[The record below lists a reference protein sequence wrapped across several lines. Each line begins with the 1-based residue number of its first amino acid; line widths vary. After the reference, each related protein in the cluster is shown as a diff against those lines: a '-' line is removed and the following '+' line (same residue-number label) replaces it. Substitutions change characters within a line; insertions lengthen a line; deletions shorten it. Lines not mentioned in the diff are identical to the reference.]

1 MDAESDCALKM
12 GMKSL
17 KAHLGNV
24 GLKEKKT
31 SKADALMTLWMSCKV
46 TFTKPLCKYVAG

>member
-17 KAHLGNV
+17 KTHLGNV